1 MSAHPTRTTHEPGRG
16 TASRNSESNKIFV
29 ASPAAML
36 LQVYMS
42 TKFLIVAVTVNAVLG
57 QLLLRRAL
65 TSLGGRA
72 AFDAL
77 PKFVLDAIASPWMY
91 ASLAIQGLGYFLW
104 MVLISREKLGVA
116 AASVGA
122 GFYILMP
129 LCAWVVYGE
138 ALSALQWFGIS
149 LITVGV
155 TCLSL
160 GTP

>member
-1 MSAHPTRTTHEPGRG
+1 
-16 TASRNSESNKIFV
+16 
-29 ASPAAML
+29 
-36 LQVYMS
+36 MS

-57 QLLLRRAL
+57 QLLLKRAL

-72 AFDAL
+72 ALDVL
-77 PKFVLDAIASPWMY
+77 PKFLLDAIASPWMY

-129 LCAWVVYGE
+129 LCAWAVYGE
-138 ALSALQWFGIS
+138 TLSALQWFGIS
-149 LITVGV
+149 FITVGV